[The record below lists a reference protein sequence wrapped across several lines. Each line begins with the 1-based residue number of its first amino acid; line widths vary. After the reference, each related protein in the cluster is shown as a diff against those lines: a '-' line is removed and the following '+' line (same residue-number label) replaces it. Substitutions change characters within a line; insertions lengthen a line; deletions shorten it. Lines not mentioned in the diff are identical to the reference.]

1 MFGQVRA
8 PTFPLLATSFVAVL
22 ALIGAAPASAA
33 AARPSCQQQL
43 TSLSV
48 SASSVVAGGSLTGQV
63 TLACKADRSGVSVG
77 LTSDSPALTVPASV
91 LVTYGSRTGSFTM
104 TAGQAAAAVAVTV
117 TASYG
122 AVAIPAI
129 VTVNPAATV
138 RVASVGLSPSS
149 VTAGGGVLASVT
161 LTAAAPAGGAAV
173 AVSTDSPIA
182 TAPATVTVPAGATS
196 ATFAVTTIAD
206 VSQVYTQTVAV
217 RAEYAASVASAVLFV
232 FPPPPPAGVA
242 VRAVTL
248 SASTVVGGSDP
259 VSATVELTVAAP
271 ADTVVYL
278 YGSAYGPV
286 QMTPTVTIPAGQRTG
301 SVQLRADQVASDY
314 AYSLTAEVVGTTPA
328 GASLLITPGPFA
340 VSLSST
346 TIARGGSA
354 TGTIALN
361 GGPIATDAVVTL
373 SATVSGVSV
382 PATVTIPAGAT
393 SATFRISAGTATGG
407 TGRLAAVYSG
417 VTKYVYFATY

>member
-1 MFGQVRA
+1 
-8 PTFPLLATSFVAVL
+8 
-22 ALIGAAPASAA
+22 
-33 AARPSCQQQL
+33 
-43 TSLSV
+43 
-48 SASSVVAGGSLTGQV
+48 
-63 TLACKADRSGVSVG
+63 
-77 LTSDSPALTVPASV
+77 
-91 LVTYGSRTGSFTM
+91 
-104 TAGQAAAAVAVTV
+104 
-117 TASYG
+117 
-122 AVAIPAI
+122 
-129 VTVNPAATV
+129 
-138 RVASVGLSPSS
+138 
-149 VTAGGGVLASVT
+149 
-161 LTAAAPAGGAAV
+161 
-173 AVSTDSPIA
+173 
-182 TAPATVTVPAGATS
+182 
-196 ATFAVTTIAD
+196 
-206 VSQVYTQTVAV
+206 
-217 RAEYAASVASAVLFV
+217 VLFV